1 MNKKRSR
8 TRTKANDAENTIP
21 LLSACIQSVFINAE
35 KNYVLKAMAIH
46 AVSHAASRRKC
57 QQSKRTCIQKK
68 QFKRIY
74 KVHLIKEIYGINRVA
89 ENTFESK
96 IKISDKNTDM
106 ILRKEW

>member
-1 MNKKRSR
+1 MQSHMLQAEGNANKAK
-8 TRTKANDAENTIP
+8 E
-21 LLSACIQSVFINAE
+21 
-35 KNYVLKAMAIH
+35 H
-46 AVSHAASRRKC
+46 AYK
-57 QQSKRTCIQKK
+57 KK